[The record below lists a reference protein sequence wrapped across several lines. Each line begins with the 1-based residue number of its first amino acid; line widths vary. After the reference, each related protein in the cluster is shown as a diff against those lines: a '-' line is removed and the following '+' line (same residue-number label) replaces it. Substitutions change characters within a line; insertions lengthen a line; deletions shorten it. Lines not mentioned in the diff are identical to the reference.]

1 MNILNNRKIDN
12 RESRLIEFLRWHALL
27 GSAEELR
34 NIIDRSFE
42 AGVAAKS
49 DADFAAMQD
58 SLDRARARFEAQ
70 RQTEPIAFLAVQ
82 PGTLIQIATNG
93 L

>member
-1 MNILNNRKIDN
+1 MKNDILYNRKADN
-12 RESRLIEFLRWHALL
+12 LRARM
-27 GSAEELR
+27 AEIFDFSTVDTVQD
-34 NIIDRSFE
+34 IIDRSFE

-58 SLDRARARFEAQ
+58 ALDRARARYETQ
-70 RQTEPIAFLAVQ
+70 RNTQPIAFLDLA
-82 PGTLIQIATNG
+82 PGTLIKLAVHE